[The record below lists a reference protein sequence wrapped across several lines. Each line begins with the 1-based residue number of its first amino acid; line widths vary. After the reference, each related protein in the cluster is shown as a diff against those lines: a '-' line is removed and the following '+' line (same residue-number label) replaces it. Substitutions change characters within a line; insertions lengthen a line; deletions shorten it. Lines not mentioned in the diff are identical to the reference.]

1 MNVPSAPPSL
11 VPTMTAQRSGQRPPE
26 VRTRRGIE
34 REVRRQE
41 RELAEVRA
49 LLDLATKAPPACGGR
64 GRFHPQEDRQ
74 RLLALIEQA
83 VSSGARLVK
92 ACALVGLSPRT
103 LQRWRLSGP
112 AADGRRRRRARPA
125 NSLSPVEEAHL
136 RELLES
142 GDYRGLS
149 PRQLVPRLADEGQYL
164 ASESTIYRL
173 LRRGRPHPQQPS
185 RTPRERTS
193 RAHQVV
199 DRPNRV
205 WCWDI
210 SYLKS
215 PTRGAFF
222 YLYLVMDVF
231 SRRIMGWDVHPRESM
246 WQAARFMSRAIR
258 ESGAPREGLV
268 LHSDNGGPMRGSPLS
283 SALRLLGVA
292 QSFSRPRVPND
303 NPFSEAL
310 FRTMKQRPTYPA
322 RAFASLE
329 HARAWVASFV
339 AWFNGVHRHSALG
352 FVTPDERYFGT
363 ERQVLERRRALYAR
377 ALALRPQRWSGPPR
391 DWSPRCAV
399 WFRPGRSQGASLR
412 DNSLDTHRSSSQSA
426 LPAPPSSSVPG

>member
-1 MNVPSAPPSL
+1 MDV
-11 VPTMTAQRSGQRPPE
+11 T
-26 VRTRRGIE
+26 RTRDRRGLE

-41 RELAEVRA
+41 KELAEVSA
-49 LLDLATKAPPACGGR
+49 LLELARRAPPACGGR

-74 RLLALIEQA
+74 RLLALIAQA

-125 NSLSPVEEAHL
+125 NSLSPSEEAHL
-136 RELLES
+136 RGLLES
-142 GDYRGLS
+142 DDYRGLS
-149 PRQLVPRLADEGQYL
+149 PRQFVPRLADEGRYL

-173 LRRGRPHPQQPS
+173 LRRARPHPRQV
-185 RTPRERTS
+185 S
-193 RAHQVV
+193 RAPLKRPDLAHRV
-199 DRPNRV
+199 DRPNQV

-210 SYLKS
+210 TYLRS
-215 PTRGAFF
+215 PTRGTFF
-222 YLYLVMDVF
+222 YLYLVMDIF

-246 WQAARFMSRAIR
+246 WLAARFVSRAIR
-258 ESGAPREGLV
+258 ESGAQRERLV

-283 SALRLLGVA
+283 SALRLLGVV

-329 HARAWVASFV
+329 HARAWVANFV
-339 AWFNGVHRHSALG
+339 AWFNGIHRHSALG
-352 FVTPDERYFGT
+352 FVTPDERHFGT
-363 ERQVLERRRALYAR
+363 ERQVLERRRAVYAR

-391 DWSPRCAV
+391 DWSPRCPV
-399 WFRPGRSQGASLR
+399 LFRPGRAWGAARRQL
-412 DNSLDTHRSSSQSA
+412 T
-426 LPAPPSSSVPG
+426 